1 MKQIL
6 AFVCGI
12 FVMQYSFGL
21 SLIGTDDRGSACEVF
36 ISDMSDKNVLG
47 EDVYFTNIQFSDYSY
62 NGLFAKKTSDSSYEI
77 ENRLIR
83 SGYSSYNRDIGSPIT
98 VGGVGVLKIEA
109 NLNLGEVA
117 NLNAKLTG
125 ESLFSWYQKN
135 LSCSGLQA
143 R

>member
-6 AFVCGI
+6 AFVCGLI
-12 FVMQYSFGL
+12 IIQSAFGL
-21 SLIGTDDRGSACEVF
+21 SLIGTDENGRSCEVF
-36 ISDMSDKNVLG
+36 ISDTSDKNVLG

-62 NGLFAKKTSDSSYEI
+62 NGLFAKKTSDLSYEI
-77 ENRLIR
+77 DNRLIR
-83 SGYSSYNRDIGSPIT
+83 SDYSSYNRDIGSPIT

-109 NLNLGEVA
+109 NLNLGDAA
-117 NLNAKLTG
+117 NLNAKLAG

-135 LSCSGLQA
+135 LSCSGLQV